1 MKIFDHFQHLN
12 LTNDQRNV
20 VKMLHTFLESDERIF
35 ILQGYAG
42 TGKTTLLKGIAN
54 YLQAEKRNCSLM
66 APTGRAT
73 MVLRNK
79 TGLEATTIHK
89 TIYNFNRIE
98 EKQEGSSFKFFFGL
112 SQNEYP
118 TNAIYFVDEASMIS
132 DCYNDDEFIRFGSGF
147 ILRDLFEFAF
157 AGENNRK
164 IVFIGDDAQLP
175 PVGMNFS
182 PALDREYL
190 FKTYAQN
197 VQAFQLTEVVRQ
209 DSESGILKA
218 ATSIRDSILKNE
230 FNSFDIAVN
239 HRDILESSPV
249 DFITNYHATAKEGG
263 IRNSIVIT
271 HSNKQALDYN
281 EQIRKR
287 RFGERSSKLQI
298 EDLLIITHNNY
309 NYPVELYNGMFAR
322 VTSVG
327 DVAYT
332 AQPKFYIVKKKTVER
347 KLIFREVQVEVQDI
361 LGYKHILKT
370 TVLDNFLTD
379 QSGKLHPYDQ
389 RALYIDFKDRM
400 AKLGIKPG
408 NEEFKKSLKSDIYF
422 NALQAK
428 YGYAITCH
436 KSQGGE
442 WDTVFVD
449 FQVFMGK
456 MTKSYFRWVYTAITR
471 SSTKLFCIAA
481 PSFNA
486 FNQFVVKDTQRI
498 SNVMPG
504 TFYYPLKDGE
514 PLFFVEYRLDK
525 IQSIAREKSYDLVVK
540 RANNQLDLTFQK
552 EGKSARLQ
560 LWYANHGFSRTTWV
574 NCSNEEFKVLIKEI
588 LSESILP
595 EKIDF
600 QPKFEFQKGLHDYLM
615 EILSIDNIRL
625 TNIVQKDW
633 SDQYFIQSDAD
644 CSMIEF
650 FYTKNHIYT
659 YALPKSTKGKDDFK
673 LTTIVN
679 QLSGSIL

>member
-1 MKIFDHFQHLN
+1 MSLHSHFQDII
-12 LTNDQRNV
+12 LTNAQQQALEKLN
-20 VKMLHTFLESDERIF
+20 TFFTGSDKVF
-35 ILQGYAG
+35 LLKGYAG
-42 TGKTTLLKGIAN
+42 TGKTTLLKGVAN

-66 APTGRAT
+66 APTGRAA

-79 TGLEATTIHK
+79 TGVEATTIHK
-89 TIYNFNRIE
+89 AIYNFSKIE

-112 SQNEYP
+112 SQNEDP
-118 TNAIYFVDEASMIS
+118 TNSIYFVDEASMIS
-132 DCYNDDEFIRFGSGF
+132 DCDNDDEFIRFGSGF

-182 PALDREYL
+182 PGLKSYYL
-190 FKTYAQN
+190 RSTYAHE
-197 VQAFQLTEVVRQ
+197 VKEFKLTEVVRQ
-209 DSESGILKA
+209 GTDSGILKA
-218 ATSIRDSILKNE
+218 ATNIRNSIAKDE
-230 FNSFDIAVN
+230 FNSFEISAN
-239 HRDILESSPV
+239 HHDILESSPI
-249 DFITNYHATAKEGG
+249 DFISNYYSTAREHGV
-263 IRNSIVIT
+263 RNSIVIT

-287 RFGERSSKLQI
+287 RFGDKSSKLQI

-332 AQPKFYIVKKKTVER
+332 AQPKFYIDKKKTVARE
-347 KLIFREVQVEVQDI
+347 LIFRDVQVEVQDI
-361 LGYKHILKT
+361 FGIKHILKT

-400 AKLGIKPG
+400 AKLGVKPRD
-408 NEEFKKSLKSDIYF
+408 EEFKKSIKNDIYF

-486 FNQFVVKDTQRI
+486 FNQFVVKDTLRI
-498 SNVMPG
+498 TNVMPG
-504 TFYYPLKDGE
+504 TFYFPLKDGE
-514 PLFFVEYRLDK
+514 PLFFVEYRLGK
-525 IQSIAREKSYDLVVK
+525 IQSIASEKSYDLVVK

-552 EGKSARLQ
+552 EGKSARTQ

-574 NCSNEEFKVLIKEI
+574 NCSDEEFKVLIKEI

-633 SDQYFIQSDAD
+633 SDQYFIQSDAE

-650 FYTKNHIYT
+650 FYTKKHIYT
-659 YALPKSTKGKDDFK
+659 NALPKSTSGKDDIQ
-673 LTTIVN
+673 LMTIVN
-679 QLSGSIL
+679 QLSGSNQ